1 MNRKILVTFGD
12 SCTYGHGLKD
22 CIAKDGRNPGKKPS
36 KFAWPTLLA
45 EQMDYDCVNLG
56 IPGASNKEILHKVLD
71 TKLPDNAVVIM
82 GWSFYNRTC
91 IIKKHSIEQ
100 IGNWQ
105 NSKASK
111 SFFKH
116 IHDDYDMHLDF
127 YLRANFIKNYL
138 DNLGIENY
146 HWRLEETL
154 EKQKPRWNAVKFPD
168 FDYHKVRKKY
178 PLAMDNLHPGEEAHQ
193 KLSEVFLNKIARTRS
208 SVG

>member
-116 IHDDYDMHLDF
+116 LHDDYDMHMDF
-127 YLRANFIKNYL
+127 YMRANLIKNYL

-146 HWRLEETL
+146 HWRIEEIL
-154 EKQKPRWNAVKFPD
+154 EKQEPRWNSVKFLD
-168 FDYHKVRKKY
+168 FDYHKIKKKY
-178 PLAMDNLHPGEEAHQ
+178 PLAMDNLHPGPEAHE
-193 KLSEVFLNKIARTRS
+193 KLAEIFAEIITRTRS